1 MPPLEAVFLLEG
13 IIMYIKVT
21 FERNGIIKEY
31 ELPLDNVDIIDVRRE
46 LGIPNEE
53 EINWGNFSDENIFP
67 NTIIVYER
75 TRCECMPYVIPP
87 IMYPSLERS
96 FLAVNILA
104 YVMQCYLY
112 KDEIDALN
120 IYTEYRPPR
129 DILELMNYI
138 ISMERIYDYYHVSQ
152 YDYSYV
158 EEGYAKTAYGYRF
171 PREYWEYVDFIKM
184 GEEYGQDS
192 VWFGDYG
199 WICDSEIGSI
209 SITDY
214 SFEQLLEDFEW
225 ELTPPPS
232 VQFDASDV
240 MEFLNEV

>member
-1 MPPLEAVFLLEG
+1 
-13 IIMYIKVT
+13 MYIKAT

-31 ELPLDNVDIIDVRRE
+31 ELPLDKVDIIDVRRE

-53 EINWGNFSDENIFP
+53 EINWGSFSDENIFP

-75 TRCECMPYVIPP
+75 TRCERMPDVIPP
-87 IMYPSLERS
+87 IIYPSLGRS

-112 KDEIDALN
+112 KYKIDALN

-138 ISMERIYDYYHVSQ
+138 ISMERIYDYYYVSQ
-152 YDYSYV
+152 YDYSCV
-158 EEGYAKTAYGYRF
+158 EEGYAKTVYGDRF
-171 PREYWEYVDFIKM
+171 PREFWDYVDFIKI
-184 GEEYGQDS
+184 GAEDEQYS
-192 VWFGDYG
+192 VWFGDDG
-199 WICDSEIGSI
+199 WICDSEIDSI